1 MRRHDLVATLNPDGV
16 MTASTI
22 DLNSKDSLP
31 DFESSAAVPGLSGK
45 VDLRRDTWGIPH
57 IRAASHLD
65 AFAGLGFAHAQDR
78 LWQMEALL
86 RRGTGRYAEWVGKSA
101 VAGDVLA
108 RQLDTTRA
116 SRRDF
121 ALLNDDTKAMLE
133 AYARGVNAFIAL
145 GTWPAEYALLGVK
158 PAAWEPW
165 HSIAVMRQIGFLMG
179 SVWWKLWR
187 AAALPIV
194 GASEISKL
202 RFDDGGDDMLCIPPG
217 AEGVRYLATLADL
230 KPGLAALLAGHD
242 QEEAEVAGGSNNWV
256 LGPQRTA
263 TGRPLLAG
271 DPHRVLEMPGMYYQ
285 AHLACDDFDVIGLTV
300 PGAPGFPN
308 FGHNGKVA
316 WCVTHA
322 FVDIHDLYVERFD
335 AAVANTSFKGGWKP
349 VTHRAETIAVRG
361 ESDVVID
368 VVETMHGP
376 VIAGDPAAGTG
387 LVLRSMQFAV
397 PDTSFDCTLPVL
409 RSSTIEELYEAG
421 REWGLMDH
429 NLVAADT
436 TGKIGNRVRAK
447 VPMRPRSNG
456 WLPVLGWTGE
466 HEWDGLIPF
475 EEMPCTIDPVEEAI
489 VTANNRVMENGKH
502 YFSTDAMPPH
512 RARRIWQRLAELKKA
527 TVEDMASIH
536 RDTISVVALEFRD
549 RIRNVAV
556 DGAAAALRDRI
567 VDWDGAMDAE
577 SKAAVAYVALRTAL
591 TRLVADKSGVRAVA
605 DSPYAKVPPGI
616 FGESQ
621 IWWTVPQLL
630 RSNDTA
636 LLAGATWDEL
646 LVQALTDAAADCPSE
661 DWATVHRSIL
671 RHPLSAI
678 YPEHAALLDKPCAP
692 IGGDN
697 DTPFATGY
705 IARLGTKATYAA
717 LSRYVFDVGAWNNCQ
732 WIVFH
737 GASGHT
743 ASPSY
748 DNQNATWAAG
758 KMVPMLYDW
767 SKIATSATS
776 HQQLLP
782 S

>member
-1 MRRHDLVATLNPDGV
+1 
-16 MTASTI
+16 MTAGTF
-22 DLNSKDSLP
+22 DPASKSHLP
-31 DFESSAAVPGLSGK
+31 DFNSAAVVPGLSGK

-57 IRAASHLD
+57 VRAASHLD

-86 RRGTGRYAEWVGKSA
+86 CRGTGRYAQWAGKSA
-101 VAGDVLA
+101 LAGDVLA
-108 RQLDTTRA
+108 RQLDTAGA

-133 AYARGVNAFIAL
+133 AYARGVNAFIGL
-145 GTWPAEYALLGVK
+145 GTWPAEYAILGAR
-158 PAAWEPW
+158 PGAWEPW

-194 GASEISKL
+194 GAAEISKL

-217 AEGVRYLATLADL
+217 AEGERYLAALADL
-230 KPGLAALLAGHD
+230 KPGLEALLAGQD
-242 QEEAEVAGGSNNWV
+242 QQEAEVAGGSNNWA
-256 LGPQRTA
+256 LGPRRTA

-271 DPHRVLEMPGMYYQ
+271 DPHRVLEMPSMYAQ

-322 FVDIHDLYVERFD
+322 FVDIHDLYIERFD
-335 AAVANTSFKGGWKP
+335 AAVENTSFRDGWKP
-349 VTHRAETIAVRG
+349 VKHRAETISIRG
-361 ESDVVID
+361 ENDVTID

-376 VIAGDPAAGTG
+376 VIAGDPAGGTG
-387 LVLRSMQFAV
+387 LVLRSMQFAL

-409 RSSTIEELYEAG
+409 RSSTVGELYEAG

-436 TGKIGNRVRAK
+436 AGRIGNRVRAK
-447 VPMRPRSNG
+447 VPVRPRSNG
-456 WLPVLGWTGE
+456 WLPVPGWTGE
-466 HEWDGLIPF
+466 HEWNGMIPF
-475 EEMPCTIDPVEEAI
+475 EKMPCCIDPAEQAI
-489 VTANNRVMENGKH
+489 VTANNRVMENGEH
-502 YFSTDAMPPH
+502 YFSTDCMPPH
-512 RARRIWQRLAELKKA
+512 RARRIWQRLAELQRA

-536 RDTISVVALEFRD
+536 RDTISVIALEFRD
-549 RIRNVAV
+549 RIRNLAV

-567 VDWDGAMDAE
+567 VDWNGDMNAA
-577 SKAAVAYVALRTAL
+577 STAAVAYVALRTAL
-591 TRLVADKSGVRAVA
+591 TKLVADKSGVRAVA
-605 DSPYAKVPPGI
+605 DSPYTKVPPGI

-630 RSNDTA
+630 RAGDTA
-636 LLAGATWDEL
+636 LLAGASWDDL
-646 LVQALTDAAADCPSE
+646 LVQALADAAKDCPAE
-661 DWATVHRSIL
+661 DWAAVHRPIL
-671 RHPLSAI
+671 RHPLSSAFPD
-678 YPEHAALLDKPCAP
+678 YAPLLDKPCGLL
-692 IGGDN
+692 GGDN

-705 IARLGTKATYAA
+705 IARLGMRATYAA
-717 LSRYVFDVGAWNNCQ
+717 LSRYVFDVGAWDNCQ

-743 ASPSY
+743 GSPTY
-748 DNQNATWAAG
+748 DNQNAIWAAG
-758 KMVPMLYDW
+758 KMVPMLYAWD
-767 SKIATSATS
+767 KIEACATS

>member
-1 MRRHDLVATLNPDGV
+1 LVATLIPDGV
-16 MTASTI
+16 MTTGTI
-22 DLNSKDSLP
+22 DQDSKDYLP
-31 DFESSAAVPGLSGK
+31 DFDNTAAMPGLSGK

-86 RRGTGRYAEWVGKSA
+86 RRGTGRYAQWVGKSA
-101 VAGDVLA
+101 LAGDVLA
-108 RQLDTTRA
+108 RQLDTTGA

-145 GTWPAEYALLGVK
+145 GTWPAEYAILGAR

-165 HSIAVMRQIGFLMG
+165 QSIAVMRQIGFLMG

-194 GASEISKL
+194 GAAEISKL

-217 AEGVRYLATLADL
+217 AEGARYLAALADL
-230 KPGLAALLAGHD
+230 KPGLAALLAD
-242 QEEAEVAGGSNNWV
+242 QDQQEAEVAGGSNNWA

-271 DPHRVLEMPGMYYQ
+271 DPHRVLEMPSMYAQ

-322 FVDIHDLYVERFD
+322 FVDIHDLYIERFD
-335 AAVANTSFKGGWKP
+335 AAVENTSFKGGWKP
-349 VTHRAETIAVRG
+349 VRHRAETIAVRG
-361 ESDVVID
+361 ENDVTID

-387 LVLRSMQFAV
+387 LVLRSMQFAS

-409 RSSTIEELYEAG
+409 RSGTVEELYEAG

-436 TGKIGNRVRAK
+436 TGRIGNRVRAK
-447 VPMRPRSNG
+447 VPVRPRSNG
-456 WLPVLGWTGE
+456 WLPVPGWTGE
-466 HEWDGLIPF
+466 HEWNGMIPF
-475 EEMPCTIDPVEEAI
+475 EEMPCCIDPVEQAI
-489 VTANNRVMENGKH
+489 VTANNRVMENGEH
-502 YFSTDAMPPH
+502 YFSTDSMPPH
-512 RARRIWQRLAELKKA
+512 RARRIWQRLAEHQKA

-549 RIRNVAV
+549 RIRDVDV
-556 DGAAAALRDRI
+556 DGAAASLRDRI
-567 VDWDGAMDAE
+567 VDWNGAMDAE
-577 SKAAVAYVALRTAL
+577 STAAVAYVALRTAL
-591 TRLVADKSGVRAVA
+591 TKLVADKSGVRAVA
-605 DSPYAKVPPGI
+605 DSPYTKVPPGI

-630 RSNDTA
+630 RANDTA
-636 LLAGATWDEL
+636 LLAGVTWDEL
-646 LVQALTDAAADCPSE
+646 LAQALADAATDCPAE
-661 DWATVHRSIL
+661 NWAAVHRPIL

-678 YPEHAALLDKPCAP
+678 YPEHAPLLDKPCGP
-692 IGGDN
+692 LGGDN

-705 IARLGTKATYAA
+705 IARLGMRATYAA
-717 LSRYVFDVGAWNNCQ
+717 LSRYVFDVGAWDNCQ

-743 ASPSY
+743 ASPTY
-748 DNQNATWAAG
+748 DNQNAIWAAG

-767 SKIATSATS
+767 NKIEACATS